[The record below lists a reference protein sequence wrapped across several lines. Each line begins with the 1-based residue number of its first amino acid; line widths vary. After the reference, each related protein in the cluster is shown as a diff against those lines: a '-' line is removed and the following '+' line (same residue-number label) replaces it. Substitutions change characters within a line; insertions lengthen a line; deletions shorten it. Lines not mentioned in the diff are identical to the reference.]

1 MNRLRLAAPG
11 ALASDI
17 YLGENSC
24 TGTEEW
30 GILHFR
36 QGLRQCLT
44 SETQRYNALVY
55 TNELVYAEH
64 DPVYSFIIRNYNWT
78 VGVECDV
85 QRNETSS

>member
-1 MNRLRLAAPG
+1 MNRLRLATPG
-11 ALASDI
+11 ALSSDI

-24 TGTEEW
+24 TGTVELD
-30 GILHFR
+30 ILHFR

-44 SETQRYNALVY
+44 SETQRYNASVY

-64 DPVYSFIIRNYNWT
+64 DPVYSYIIRNYNWT